1 MSTAEVG
8 KVMDVLES
16 ITNGVAAHAYANH
29 ISELMLWMLL
39 QEECRRNIAR
49 LDTDYE

>member
-1 MSTAEVG
+1 MSTAQVG

-16 ITNGVAAHAYANH
+16 ITNGVAAQAYANH

-39 QEECRRNIAR
+39 QQECEKNIAR
-49 LDTDYE
+49 LDTNYE